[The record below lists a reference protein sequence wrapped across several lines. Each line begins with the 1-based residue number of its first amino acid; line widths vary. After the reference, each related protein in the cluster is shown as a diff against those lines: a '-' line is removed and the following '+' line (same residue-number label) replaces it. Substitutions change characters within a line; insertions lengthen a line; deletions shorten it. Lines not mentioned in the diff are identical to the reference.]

1 LAWERALIAEEE
13 RARNLRRPGP
23 FLLLLL
29 LLLLLL

>member
-23 FLLLLL
+23 FLPFFFFFF
-29 LLLLLL
+29 